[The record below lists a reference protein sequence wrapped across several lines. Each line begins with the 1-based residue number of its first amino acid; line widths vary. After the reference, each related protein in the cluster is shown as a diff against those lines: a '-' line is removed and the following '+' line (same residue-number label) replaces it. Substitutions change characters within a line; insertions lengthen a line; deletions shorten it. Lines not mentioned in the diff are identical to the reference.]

1 MKYFKILAVD
11 TGASTYILSIA
22 KLLPTDVVGFN
33 IAIAIWWIRAAVDL
47 ADWRSVVLRFQ
58 SKMEGSLHI
67 MSQFAT
73 LISLIPPHSA
83 FLCPPIHFLF
93 TMGHNACASLIYSMR
108 FCEI

>member
-58 SKMEGSLHI
+58 SKMEGLLHI
-67 MSQFAT
+67 MSQFAIV
-73 LISLIPPHSA
+73 LFFANQYISCSQWD
-83 FLCPPIHFLF
+83 
-93 TMGHNACASLIYSMR
+93 TMHAHL
-108 FCEI
+108 

>member
-1 MKYFKILAVD
+1 MKYFLFLAVD

-58 SKMEGSLHI
+58 SKMEGLLHI

-73 LISLIPPHSA
+73 LISLIPP
-83 FLCPPIHFLF
+83 IVLF
-93 TMGHNACASLIYSMR
+93 FANQYISCSQWDTMHAHL
-108 FCEI
+108 